1 MLKNLNIWFLSSLLV
16 SLGVLIPIV
25 TVFFSF
31 FEETSN
37 YYQILKDTFLFEY
50 IFNSFILLICVL
62 ALTFIIGTTCAY
74 LVSFYKFPFSNFFKW
89 SLILGFAVPPYIY
102 AYSLTAFF
110 ENYGT
115 AFTILINLFG
125 EGEYNKYI
133 PKFDGLLGAVLS
145 LSFSLFAYVYIL
157 SRASFLYQ
165 SQNLIDLGRSLGF
178 SKFKSLYSLILPAA
192 RPAIVAG
199 LSLVAMETLA
209 EFGAVDFFSIN
220 TLTTGIYN
228 SWITF
233 DDLAF
238 SNRLSFF
245 LLIFIFACF
254 IIENFSRRNAKY
266 HFNSRGGF
274 KHKEKIT
281 LTGKKSFFAFLFCF
295 IIENYS
301 RKKAKYHFNS
311 RGGFKQKEKI
321 KLSGKKSFFAFLFCF
336 IIFFLSFLFPLSQM
350 LYWTIKFPENL
361 FDIDII
367 SLTLNTI
374 YLVILSS
381 IVLILFSL
389 LSNYGNRV
397 SRNKILNFLSTIS
410 ISGYAIPGVILA
422 VAFITFIAWFD
433 DNVVK
438 SLGFLSIKKI
448 FIGSILGLVLVY
460 FVRFYSLAFNGIKSG
475 YEKIN
480 ISVDESSYL
489 LGYSKKK
496 TFLNIHIPF
505 LRNSLLFV
513 AILISLEI
521 IRELPITL
529 ILRPFNFETFATTAY
544 ISASEDLLEAAAVP
558 SLFLILIATLFIMF
572 TSKYILREN
581 ER

>member
-1 MLKNLNIWFLSSLLV
+1 MLKTLNIWLLTSLV
-16 SLGVLIPIV
+16 ISIGVLIPII

-37 YYQILKDTFLFEY
+37 YYEILKDTFLFEY
-50 IFNSFILLICVL
+50 IFNSFVLLVSVL
-62 ALTFIIGTTCAY
+62 SLTFLIGTASAY
-74 LVSFYKFPFSNFFKW
+74 FVSFYKFPFCDFFKW
-89 SLILGFAVPPYIY
+89 ALILSFAVPPYIY

-115 AFTILINLFG
+115 LFSILTNLFG
-125 EGEYNKYI
+125 EANYNKNI
-133 PKFDGLLGAVLS
+133 PKFDGVIGSILS
-145 LSFSLFAYVYIL
+145 LSFSLYAYVYIL
-157 SRASFLYQ
+157 ARASFLYQ
-165 SQNLIDLGRSLGF
+165 SQNLIDLGRNLGF
-178 SKFKSLYSLILPAA
+178 SKFKSFYLLILPAA

-245 LLIFIFACF
+245 LLIFIFALF
-254 IIENFSRRNAKY
+254 IIENFSRKNAKY
-266 HFNSRGGF
+266 HLN
-274 KHKEKIT
+274 
-281 LTGKKSFFAFLFCF
+281 
-295 IIENYS
+295 N
-301 RKKAKYHFNS
+301 
-311 RGGFKQKEKI
+311 RGGFKQKQKTQ
-321 KLSGKKSFFAFLFCF
+321 LSGKKAFFVFIFCF
-336 IIFFLSFLFPLSQM
+336 SILFLSFIFPLSQM

-361 FDIDII
+361 YDLPIAT
-367 SLTLNTI
+367 LTLNTV

-381 IVLILFSL
+381 LVLIIFSL
-389 LSNYGNRV
+389 VSNYGNRV
-397 SRNKILNFLSTIS
+397 SKNKMLNLLSTLS

-422 VAFITFIAWFD
+422 VAFITFIGWFD
-433 DNVVK
+433 DNIVK
-438 SLGFLSIKKI
+438 SFGFTSIKKI
-448 FIGSILGLVLVY
+448 FIGSVLGLVLVY

-489 LGYSKKK
+489 LGYSKRK
-496 TFLNIHIPF
+496 TFLNIHVPF

-513 AILISLEI
+513 GILVSLEI
-521 IRELPITL
+521 VRELPITL

-558 SLFLILIATLFIMF
+558 SLFLILIATIFIML
-572 TSKYILREN
+572 TSKYILREK
-581 ER
+581 

>member
-1 MLKNLNIWFLSSLLV
+1 MLKNLNLWFLSSLMI
-16 SLGVLIPIV
+16 SICVLIPII

-50 IFNSFILLICVL
+50 IFNSFMLLACVL
-62 ALTFIIGTTCAY
+62 IITFIIGTSCAY
-74 LVSFYKFPFSNFFKW
+74 LVSFYKFPWSDFFKW
-89 SLILGFAVPPYIY
+89 ALILSFAVPPYIY

-115 AFTILINLFG
+115 AFTILTNLFG
-125 EGEYNKYI
+125 EGEYNKNI
-133 PKFDGLLGAVLS
+133 PKFDGLFGAILS
-145 LSFSLFAYVYIL
+145 LSFSLYAYVYIL

-228 SWITF
+228 SWIAF

-245 LLIFIFACF
+245 LLIFIFTCF
-254 IIENFSRRNAKY
+254 IIENF
-266 HFNSRGGF
+266 
-274 KHKEKIT
+274 
-281 LTGKKSFFAFLFCF
+281 
-295 IIENYS
+295 S

-311 RGGFKQKEKI
+311 KGGFKQKEKI
-321 KLSGKKSFFAFLFCF
+321 TLSGKKSFFAFMFCL

-361 FDIDII
+361 YDIDVI

-381 IVLILFSL
+381 LVLILFSL
-389 LSNYGNRV
+389 ISNYGNRV
-397 SRNKILNFLSTIS
+397 SNNKILNFLSTIS

-422 VAFITFIAWFD
+422 VAFITFVAWFD
-433 DNVVK
+433 ENIIK
-438 SLGFLSIKKI
+438 TLGFLSIKKI
-448 FIGSILGLVLVY
+448 FIGSTLGLVLVY

-489 LGYSKKK
+489 LGYSKQK
-496 TFLNIHIPF
+496 TFLNIHVPF

-513 AILISLEI
+513 VILISLEI

-558 SLFLILIATLFIMF
+558 SLFLILIATIFIMF
-572 TSKYILREN
+572 TSKYILREK
-581 ER
+581 

>member
-1 MLKNLNIWFLSSLLV
+1 MRINFWYIFSLFISIFV
-16 SLGVLIPIV
+16 IIPIL
-25 TVFFSF
+25 TVFLSF
-31 FEETSN
+31 FETTSN
-37 YYQILKDTFLFEY
+37 YYQILKDTFLLEY
-50 IFNSFILLICVL
+50 ISNSIILLLSVL
-62 ALTFIIGTTCAY
+62 ILTFLIGTGTAY
-74 LVSFYKFPFSNFFKW
+74 IVSFYRFPLSNFFKW
-89 SLILGFAVPPYIY
+89 ALILSFAVPPYIY

-115 AFTILINLFG
+115 AYSILKSLFG
-125 EGEYNKYI
+125 DKNYNLYI
-133 PKFDGLLGAVLS
+133 PKFDGILGVILS

-157 SRASFLYQ
+157 ARASFLYQ
-165 SQNLIDLGRSLGF
+165 SQNFIDLGKNLGF
-178 SKFKSLYSLILPAA
+178 TNFKTLYTIILPAA

-238 SNRLSFF
+238 ANQLSFF
-245 LLIFIFACF
+245 LLLFIFALF
-254 IIENFSRRNAKY
+254 ILENLSRN
-266 HFNSRGGF
+266 
-274 KHKEKIT
+274 
-281 LTGKKSFFAFLFCF
+281 
-295 IIENYS
+295 
-301 RKKAKYHFNS
+301 KAKYHFNAK
-311 RGGFKQKEKI
+311 GGFKQKQKI
-321 KLSGKKSFFAFLFCF
+321 QLNGTKSIAAFLFCF
-336 IIFFLSFLFPLSQM
+336 FIFFLSFLFPLSQM

-361 FDIDII
+361 FDLQIIDIL
-367 SLTLNTI
+367 SNTL

-381 IVLILFSL
+381 FVLIMFSL
-389 LSNYGNRV
+389 ISNYGNRV
-397 SRNKILNFLSTIS
+397 TKNKTLNILSTLS

-433 DNVVK
+433 ESVVK
-438 SLGFLSIKKI
+438 NLGLFSIKKI

-489 LGYSKKK
+489 LGYSKRK
-496 TFLNIHIPF
+496 TFMNIHIPF

-513 AILISLEI
+513 CILISLEI

-558 SLFLILIATLFIMF
+558 SLFLILIATFFIIV
-572 TSKYILREN
+572 TSKYILRDNN
-581 ER
+581 E

>member
-1 MLKNLNIWFLSSLLV
+1 MFKNLNIWFISSLLV
-16 SLGVLIPIV
+16 SISVLIPIV
-25 TVFFSF
+25 TVFYSF
-31 FEETSN
+31 FEDTSN
-37 YYQILKDTFLFEY
+37 YFTILKETFLLEY
-50 IFNSFILLICVL
+50 IFNSLVLLISVL
-62 ALTFIIGTTCAY
+62 VLTFIIGTLSAY

-89 SLILGFAVPPYIY
+89 ALILSFAVPPYIY

-115 AFTILINLFG
+115 LYSILKNLFG
-125 EGEYNKYI
+125 PGNYNQHI
-133 PKFDGLLGAVLS
+133 PKFDGLFGAVLS

-157 SRASFLYQ
+157 ARASFLYQ

-228 SWITF
+228 SWIAF

-245 LLIFIFACF
+245 LLIFIFALF
-254 IIENFSRRNAKY
+254 ILENLSRKRAKY
-266 HFNSRGGF
+266 HSNT
-274 KHKEKIT
+274 K
-281 LTGKKSFFAFLFCF
+281 
-295 IIENYS
+295 
-301 RKKAKYHFNS
+301 
-311 RGGFKQKEKI
+311 GGFKQKEKI
-321 KLSGKKSFFAFLFCF
+321 QLSGIKAFNAFFVCF

-350 LYWTIKFPENL
+350 LYWTVKFPENF
-361 FDIDII
+361 FDLQVVT
-367 SLTLNTI
+367 LTLNTI
-374 YLVILSS
+374 YLVFLSS
-381 IVLILFSL
+381 IVLIIFSL
-389 LSNYGNRV
+389 ISNYGNRV
-397 SRNKILNFLSTIS
+397 SKNKALNILSTLS

-433 DNVVK
+433 ENIVQA
-438 SLGFLSIKKI
+438 LGLLSIKKM

-460 FVRFYSLAFNGIKSG
+460 FIRFYSLAFNGIKSG

-489 LGYSKKK
+489 LGYSKQK
-496 TFLNIHIPF
+496 TFTNIHVPY

-513 AILISLEI
+513 LILISLEI

-558 SLFLILIATLFIMF
+558 SLFLILIATTFIML
-572 TSKYILREN
+572 TSNYILREN
-581 ER
+581 E

>member
-16 SLGVLIPIV
+16 SIGVLIPIV

-37 YYQILKDTFLFEY
+37 YYQVLKDTFLFEY
-50 IFNSFILLICVL
+50 IFNSFTLLFCVL
-62 ALTFIIGTTCAY
+62 TLTFIIGSTSAY
-74 LVSFYKFPFSNFFKW
+74 LVSFYKFPFSDFFKW
-89 SLILGFAVPPYIY
+89 GLILSFAVPPYIY

-115 AFTILINLFG
+115 AFTILTNLFG
-125 EGEYNKYI
+125 EGEYNKHI

-145 LSFSLFAYVYIL
+145 LSFSLYAYVYIL

-178 SKFKSLYSLILPAA
+178 SKFKSLYYLILPAA

-254 IIENFSRRNAKY
+254 IIENFSR
-266 HFNSRGGF
+266 
-274 KHKEKIT
+274 
-281 LTGKKSFFAFLFCF
+281 
-295 IIENYS
+295 
-301 RKKAKYHFNS
+301 KKAKYHFNS

-321 KLSGKKSFFAFLFCF
+321 TLSGKKSFFAFLFCF

-361 FDIDII
+361 FDIDVI

-389 LSNYGNRV
+389 ISNYGNRV
-397 SRNKILNFLSTIS
+397 SRNKVLNFLSTIS

-433 DNVVK
+433 DNIVK
-438 SLGFLSIKKI
+438 NLGFFSIKKI
-448 FIGSILGLVLVY
+448 FIGSVLGLVIVY

-475 YEKIN
+475 YEKN
-480 ISVDESSYL
+480 
-489 LGYSKKK
+489 
-496 TFLNIHIPF
+496 
-505 LRNSLLFV
+505 
-513 AILISLEI
+513 
-521 IRELPITL
+521 
-529 ILRPFNFETFATTAY
+529 
-544 ISASEDLLEAAAVP
+544 
-558 SLFLILIATLFIMF
+558 
-572 TSKYILREN
+572 KYFS
-581 ER
+581 